1 MSTALTGKKK
11 VKQHQYQYVGL
22 LYIAPWLIGML
33 TLQLYPFITSLYYS
47 FTDLNLFKA
56 PQWIGMQNFTEL
68 FTINPDFWQSFRVTF
83 IYVLFAVPAKIAFA
97 LIVALIMN
105 QKLRGIN
112 FFRTIYY
119 LPSILGGSVALAI
132 LWKLLFMKE
141 GVVNHYLSFLGIPAY
156 NWLGDPGLA
165 LGTISLLQVWQF
177 GSSMVLFLAGLKQI
191 PTELYEAGKVDG
203 ASKLRMFFSIT
214 LPQLTP
220 ILFFNLVMQM
230 VNAFQE
236 FTAAFVV
243 TGGGPLKATYL
254 YGYMIWQYGFEY
266 MKMGLASALSW
277 ILFIVIMV
285 FTLVMFKSS
294 ALWVHYDDEGKF

>member
-1 MSTALTGKKK
+1 MSTAFTGKKK
-11 VKQHQYQYVGL
+11 VKQHNYQYVGL

-33 TLQLYPFITSLYYS
+33 TLQLYPFLTSLYYS
-47 FTDLNLFKA
+47 FTDLNMFRA
-56 PQWIGMQNFTEL
+56 PQLVGWENFIQI
-68 FTINPDFWQSFRVTF
+68 FTANEDFWQSFRVTF
-83 IYVLFAVPAKIAFA
+83 IYVLFAVPTKIAFA

-141 GVVNHYLSFLGIPAY
+141 GVVNHYLSFLGVPAC
-156 NWLGDPGLA
+156 NWLGNPKLA

-191 PTELYEAGKVDG
+191 PVELYEAGRVDG
-203 ASKLRMFFSIT
+203 ASKLRMFFNIT

-277 ILFIVIMV
+277 ILFIVIMA
-285 FTLVMFKSS
+285 FTVVIFKSS
-294 ALWVHYDDEGKF
+294 SLWVHYDDEGKF